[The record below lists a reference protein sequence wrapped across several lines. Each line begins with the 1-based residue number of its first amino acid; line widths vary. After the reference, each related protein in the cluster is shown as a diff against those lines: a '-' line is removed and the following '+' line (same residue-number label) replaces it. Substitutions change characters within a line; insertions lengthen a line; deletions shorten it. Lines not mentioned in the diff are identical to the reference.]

1 MTLQRM
7 ARPPLAALAELDNYT
22 GRIPLA
28 VLGDWLARTE
38 LTLAEVRPFLRFSAE
53 HYLRNLIYAGPA
65 YQALVLCWRSG
76 QRSPIHDHTGSS
88 CGVKVIHGVATET
101 NFAAGPNGMVYALS
115 SRHLPA
121 GSTCA
126 SQDSD
131 MHQMSNLQPEGTDLI
146 TLHIYS
152 PALVYM
158 NMYSIVAA
166 SVERFFDPINDEF
179 VSGAG
184 I

>member
-1 MTLQRM
+1 MP
-7 ARPPLAALAELDNYT
+7 RPPIAALAELDQYA

-28 VLGDWLARTE
+28 ALSQWLARTDV
-38 LTLAEVRPFLRFSAE
+38 TLKDVQPFLRFSPE
-53 HYLRNLIYAGPA
+53 HYIRNLMYAGPG

-88 CGVKVIHGVATET
+88 CGVKVIRGVATET
-101 NFAAGPNGMVYALS
+101 TFAAAPNGMVYALG

-126 SQDSD
+126 SQEAD
-131 MHQMSNLQPEGTDLI
+131 MHQMSNLQPEGEDLI